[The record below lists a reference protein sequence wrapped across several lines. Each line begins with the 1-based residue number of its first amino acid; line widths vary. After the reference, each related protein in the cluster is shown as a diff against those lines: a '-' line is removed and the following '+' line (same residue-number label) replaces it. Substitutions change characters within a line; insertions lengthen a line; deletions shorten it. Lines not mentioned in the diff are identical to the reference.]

1 MAEKDAASG
10 SSKYQ
15 DIITYKP
22 SAIKIIRDE
31 KVEIEKAGKT
41 ESVSVMSIILDPN
54 HYPIIKAL
62 RKGPMTVRELKLQYE
77 KTASESD
84 EVEEKSDKSIYR
96 YLKVLEKADLV
107 VPAGQRV
114 VLGKTATETLFER
127 TARVFLLHGEKEEK
141 SDDHSKRLA
150 ELLGRIEGK
159 KPNLKCL
166 TEFMKKWK
174 RVSQKHITQLVEG
187 ADEETLELIT
197 TGKFEEIDDLLFT
210 LGLFSWILNNPDIH
224 TELRNCFK

>member
-15 DIITYKP
+15 DIITQKP
-22 SAIKIIRDE
+22 EAIKIIRDE
-31 KVEIEKAGKT
+31 KVEIEKGGKT
-41 ESVSVMSIILDPN
+41 ETISVMSIILDPN
-54 HYPIIKAL
+54 HFPIIKAL

-114 VLGKTATETLFER
+114 VLGKTATETLFVR

-141 SDDHSKRLA
+141 DDSGAKRIA
-150 ELLGRIEGK
+150 ELLGRIQGK
-159 KPNLKCL
+159 KPNIKCL
-166 TEFMKKWK
+166 VELMTNWKKT
-174 RVSQKHITQLVEG
+174 SQKYITQLVEG

-197 TGKFEEIDDLLFT
+197 TGKFEKIDDLLYT
-210 LGLFSWILNNPDIH
+210 IGLLSWILNTPDIH
-224 TELRNCFK
+224 DMISKCFK